1 MPPSFIVA
9 PLDRTQA
16 AKAHVRCGVSRIK
29 LNGLQ
34 ERLNGRLSLT
44 LQVVQGTEGK
54 VRLWVSGI
62 VLHDFV
68 LLVVVLKLREVDYPV
83 GAAIGGFFIDL
94 EHDLIG
100 FESHSAPVTKS
111 RKDLKSMHVSWTV
124 HLKITAVKREHSV
137 EFEALCHD
145 QE

>member
-44 LQVVQGTEGK
+44 LQVVQGTEGT

-62 VLHDFV
+62 VLQDFV
-68 LLVVVLKLREVDYPV
+68 LLGE
-83 GAAIGGFFIDL
+83 GGSQI
-94 EHDLIG
+94 
-100 FESHSAPVTKS
+100 AVKS
-111 RKDLKSMHVSWTV
+111 RLY
-124 HLKITAVKREHSV
+124 HLFSP
-137 EFEALCHD
+137 EAHF
-145 QE
+145 